1 MIMPVLNQVRW
12 DMIKLRRRWM
22 PWVFLGVVVLVSQL
36 RLLSEYEIYN
46 NIDIGR
52 IEVQTAPP
60 DEEGKTPTIGISC
73 LDIRDGAVE
82 SKLSMVQS
90 EYRQTASKEIE
101 SLRERCTATLAMYDL
116 ARNNFLGNAILPNS
130 LAFYGLSV
138 FGSLGYIFVMV
149 LAAMAMGVEY
159 TWGTARQVL
168 AKGCGRGE
176 FLLIKILSLMAVVG
190 IGHMVVM
197 LVTGISSLVI
207 SYTLLDTGIET
218 DVIQWLR
225 AGADVIKS
233 MYAML
238 PYVVLGMFFAL
249 LTSSASS
256 GIVISMVFFLCET
269 ILRGVLG
276 AYVGPDATRILISV
290 NIPLWMASL
299 DFPTLDDPSAIY
311 SYMRNFLSTFLPI
324 LAYIV
329 VFGCASLWLFH
340 RRDLRPST
348 GG

>member
-1 MIMPVLNQVRW
+1 MIRQTLNLARW
-12 DMIKLRRRWM
+12 EMIKLRRRWM
-22 PWVFLGVVVLVSQL
+22 PWVFLMFIVLVSQL
-36 RLLSEYEIYN
+36 RLLSEYLMYN

-60 DEEGKTPTIGISC
+60 DEEGNNPTIGISC
-73 LDIRDGAVE
+73 LDIRDGVVE
-82 SKLSMVQS
+82 SKLSMMQS

-101 SLRERCTATLAMYDL
+101 SLRERCPGMLAMYDL
-116 ARNNFLGNAILPNS
+116 VRNNFLDNAMLPNS
-130 LAFYGLSV
+130 LSFGLSI
-138 FGSLGYIFVMV
+138 FGTLGYIFVMV

-168 AKGCGRGE
+168 AKGCGRGQ
-176 FLLIKILSLMAVVG
+176 FLAAKALSLMAVVG
-190 IGHMVVM
+190 IGHLVVM
-197 LVTGISSLVI
+197 LFMGIISLII
-207 SYTLLDTGIET
+207 SYTMTDTGVAT
-218 DVIQWLR
+218 NAVQWFR

-238 PYVVLGMFFAL
+238 PFVIMGMFFAI
-249 LTSSASS
+249 LTSSSSS
-256 GIVISMVFFLCET
+256 GIVISVVFFLCEV
-269 ILRGVLG
+269 ILKGVLG
-276 AYVGPDATRILISV
+276 TFLGPDAARILISV

-299 DFPTLDDPSAIY
+299 DFPALDDPSAIY
-311 SYMRNFLSTFLPI
+311 AYMRNFLSTFLPI

-329 VFGCASLWLFH
+329 VFGSSSLWLFH